1 MDCEVGKRG
10 KQRRKGRVGEGERME
25 WVGLVRIRSNFI
37 SMLWAQTMLCCDQ
50 KHALQCKGCVGL
62 NFGVYAVPNT

>member
-1 MDCEVGKRG
+1 MDWEVGKRG

-25 WVGLVRIRSNFI
+25 CVGLVRIRNFI

-50 KHALQCKGCVGL
+50 KHALQRKECVGL